1 MEADALSAAAPRGP
15 ADQRG
20 AARGV
25 GTPRSA
31 NALLF
36 VLCGVLYLDGLD
48 VSLAGVTLPSIQRDL
63 GLGADQLQ
71 WIVSAYVLGYGG
83 LLLLGG
89 RAADLFGRRRV
100 LLAGLGVFGAVSLL
114 IGLTRVAVL
123 LIVARFVKGAAA
135 AFTAPAGLS
144 IITTSF
150 TEGPA
155 RNRAMGVYAA
165 VGAAGFSSGL
175 IIGGLL
181 TEVSWRWAFMSA
193 APAAAVLLV
202 TGWCVIP
209 RDAAPAAAAQR
220 LDAGGAVTLTA
231 AMLAVVWSVVRAPSH
246 GWISGVTLAGFAVA
260 LAAAVAFVAVAR
272 RHPQPLVRLGL
283 FRTAPLMR
291 AAAGA
296 FALFGAY
303 VAYQFT
309 LTLYLQTTHLWSP
322 LRTAL
327 AFLPLGLGIA
337 VSASRTGRF
346 LGRIGTQQM
355 IAAGFAIMT
364 AGYLIVRHLASEPR
378 YPTVLL
384 PAMVLIGVGIGMCFP
399 ALNLQATHSLPGHEQ
414 GVGAA
419 IVQSSLQLGGAVMV
433 SVAAGLIGSPADAG
447 VLAGYRGALN
457 LVTGTAVLG
466 LVLAALFVL
475 ITITSSK
482 KG

>member
-1 MEADALSAAAPRGP
+1 METEPGPAAAPRRP
-15 ADQRG
+15 ADHHEADRG
-20 AARGV
+20 AV
-25 GTPRSA
+25 TPQSA
-31 NALLF
+31 HALLF

-63 GLGADQLQ
+63 GLGAAQLQ

-89 RAADLFGRRRV
+89 RAADLYGRRRV
-100 LLAGLGVFGAVSLL
+100 LLVGLGVFGAVSLL
-114 IGLTRVAVL
+114 SGLTSVAVL
-123 LIVARFVKGAAA
+123 LIAARFIKGAAA

-150 TEGPA
+150 PEGPA
-155 RNRAMGVYAA
+155 RNRAMGIYAA
-165 VGAAGFSSGL
+165 VGATGFSSGL
-175 IIGGLL
+175 IIGGVL

-193 APAAAVLLV
+193 APAAAVLLMA
-202 TGWCVIP
+202 GWRVIP
-209 RDAAPAAAAQR
+209 REAGPGTAGQR
-220 LDAGGAVTLTA
+220 LDLGGAATLTA
-231 AMLAVVWSVVRAPSH
+231 AMLALVWSVVRAPSH
-246 GWISGVTLAGFAVA
+246 GWLSGATLAGFAVA
-260 LAAAVAFVAVAR
+260 LAAVAAFVLIER

-283 FRTAPLMR
+283 FRTAPLVR

-303 VAYQFT
+303 VAFQFT

-346 LGRIGTQQM
+346 LGRTGTQQM
-355 IAAGFAIMT
+355 IAAGFAVMT
-364 AGYLIVRHLASEPR
+364 AGYLIVRHLASEPH
-378 YPTVLL
+378 YTTVLL
-384 PAMVLIGVGIGMCFP
+384 PAMVLIGAGIGMCFP

-419 IVQSSLQLGGAVMV
+419 ILQSSLQLGGAVMV
-433 SVAAGLIGSPADAG
+433 SIAAGLIGSPASAA
-447 VLAGYRGALN
+447 VLAAYRTALN

-466 LVLAALFVL
+466 LVLAALFAV
-475 ITITSSK
+475 TTSSNK
-482 KG
+482 ED